1 MVTEIFINNTQIDL
15 SEDLSIP
22 LNYAI
27 ADIREPQKRNTNF
40 SKTVV
45 LPGTASNNVLFS
57 HIWDIGVN
65 LISSGNTNFNPT
77 FNPNL
82 KADVLVLQ
90 DGNEVFK
97 GFAKLDNIV
106 NTDGKVEYEMSFYGN
121 LANIFTTLGESKL
134 SDLDLSEYDHT
145 YNKTNQTNSWAT
157 SIIKNG
163 STYVNFSGGN
173 PTGEGYVYPMIDY
186 GFGNGTSFDVRHFY
200 PAVYVKTIIDKIFSE
215 AGFQY
220 QSTFFT
226 SQFFK
231 RLIIPYTENTL
242 RYSDAQLAQITS
254 QASNLSSMPYSAGPG
269 TNPTWWNLQGQI
281 LQFNNDSTAPN
292 VDLGN
297 NFNTSTYKYTAP
309 KAGNYFITLYV
320 AINVKHNNSTS
331 PDTLFYQ
338 GSLPSQ
344 IFRSI
349 GTIDIKGG
357 GNTLLNSISVFLT
370 TSLNVTVTGNALLV
384 LVPTNI
390 TSGTTTS
397 TYYYSIQTNV
407 YLTAGQQV
415 WGAYNSTISNIYK
428 FGGTCT
434 VNFEPATYLNVKYND
449 LTLAEGDTLTMN
461 QILSQKVKQVDFLSS
476 IFKMFN
482 LYVDQDNTTSN
493 KLIIETRDDYFASS
507 GGTTLDWSY
516 KLDYSKAYELK
527 PMGDLESRNYLYTY
541 KDDSDYY
548 NELYKKKFGEIYGQ
562 KDYDINNDFLKEEV
576 KTELIFSPTPLA
588 DYIGIDRIIPKIFTV
603 DNNNQPKPKPANIRI
618 LYYGGVKTTNQPY
631 SYVASSGSV
640 FHTDYA
646 YAGHLDDTLNP
657 TIDLNFGPPIEVFY
671 TAFNYTNNN
680 LFNKYWRKFIQE
692 ISDFNSKIF
701 VGYFYLTP
709 LDIQKLSFKDTYYF
723 EGEYWRL
730 NRIFDYNPN
739 QLSVTKCEFIKL
751 IEYPTFV
758 PTNTLTGGGG
768 VLEDD
773 VTGQYN
779 FQRTGTVQGV
789 ESLGEFIT
797 INDSSIGTRV
807 NGSNIYVS
815 NNTFGISVLSSSGIS
830 VYDGNRFGS
839 VLSSKESSLNN
850 GEFVSVIASSGVVVA
865 EETEFTTV
873 INSVGTQIDKSGA
886 LYINGLPIKDT
897 GSAVRVKSITANYT
911 AEWSDTVLLVNATG
925 GNITVTLPD
934 SGTVS
939 STKDEMGKIF
949 HVKKVDASANTV
961 TIDGFSTQTID
972 GATTKVLTTQ
982 YDSISIVSDGS
993 NWHKL

>member
-15 SEDLSIP
+15 SDDLSIP

-82 KADVLVLQ
+82 KADVLIFQ

-134 SDLDLSEYDHT
+134 SDLDLSEYDHI

-163 STYVNFSGGN
+163 STYVNFSSGN

-186 GFGNGTSFDVRHFY
+186 GFGNGTSYDVRHFY

-242 RYSDAQLAQITS
+242 RYSDAQLAQITT

-269 TNPTWWNLQGQI
+269 TNPTWFNLQGQI
-281 LQFNNDSTAPN
+281 LQFNNDSTPPN
-292 VDLGN
+292 VDAGN
-297 NFNTSTYKYTAP
+297 NYNTSTYKYTAP

-320 AINVKHNNSTS
+320 ALNIKHSNIFS
-331 PDTLFYQ
+331 PDTLTYPGAFVPSVITALVGNISIV
-338 GSLPSQ
+338 GSPLNFLNTVPLYMSTSANSQ
-344 IFRSI
+344 SF
-349 GTIDIKGG
+349 
-357 GNTLLNSISVFLT
+357 
-370 TSLNVTVTGNALLV
+370 TVV
-384 LVPTNI
+384 VPTNI
-390 TSGTTTS
+390 TSGTTTG

-407 YLTAGQQV
+407 YLTQGQQV
-415 WGAYNSTISNIYK
+415 WGIFDPIQNSPYK
-428 FGGTCT
+428 QGGTCT
-434 VNFEPATYLNVKYND
+434 VNFEPATYLSVKYNE

-461 QILSQKVKQVDFLSS
+461 QILSQKVKQIDFLSS

-482 LYVDQDNTTSN
+482 LYVDQDKTTAN

-541 KDDSDYY
+541 KEDSDYY

-576 KTELIFSPTPLA
+576 KTEVIFSPTPLA
-588 DYIGIDRIIPKIFTV
+588 DYIGIDRIIPKIFTT
-603 DNNNQPKPKPANIRI
+603 DNNGQPKPKPANIRI

-631 SYVASSGSV
+631 SYVASSGTV

-657 TIDLNFGPPIEVFY
+657 TLDLNFGAPIEVFY

-739 QLSVTKCEFIKL
+739 QMSVTKCEFIKL

-758 PTNTLTGGGG
+758 ATNTTTGGGG
-768 VLEDD
+768 IIEDD

-779 FQRTGTVQGV
+779 NQRTGTVQGI

-797 INDSSIGTRV
+797 INDGASGARA
-807 NGSNIYVS
+807 NGSNIYIADD
-815 NNTFGISVLSSSGIS
+815 TLGISVIASSGIS
-830 VYDGNRFGS
+830 AFNGNRFSS
-839 VLSSKESSLNN
+839 VISSNTSYINN
-850 GEFVSVIASSGVVVA
+850 GEFVSVIASSGIVVVEDA
-865 EETEFTTV
+865 QYTTV
-873 INSVGTQIDKSGA
+873 LCSSGTTVDKSGA
-886 LYINGLPIKDT
+886 LYINSLPIKDT
-897 GSAVRVKSITANYT
+897 GSAVRVKSITGNYT
-911 AEWSDTVLLVNATG
+911 ALWSDTVLLVNATG

-934 SGTVS
+934 SGTVAS
-939 STKDEMGKIF
+939 PKDEMGKIF

-961 TIDGFSTQTID
+961 TVDGFSTQTID
-972 GATTKVLTTQ
+972 GATTNVISTQ
-982 YDSISIVSDGS
+982 YDSITIVSDGS
-993 NWHKL
+993 NWHII